1 MDTAFSF
8 NDVLGWVGATCVLMA
23 YGLLSLGRLKSE
35 QSAYHVL
42 NLTGSLCLAVYA
54 VNLHATASVVV
65 NVIWLLI
72 AIWALSHPLRKRFSK
87 KP

>member
-1 MDTAFSF
+1 MDTAFSL
-8 NDVLGWVGATCVLMA
+8 NDGLGWTGATLVLMA
-23 YGLLSLGRLKSE
+23 YGLLSMGRLKSE
-35 QSAYHVL
+35 QAAYHLL

-65 NVIWLLI
+65 NVIWLAI
-72 AIWALSHPLRKRFSK
+72 AIWALSKPLRTRSNR